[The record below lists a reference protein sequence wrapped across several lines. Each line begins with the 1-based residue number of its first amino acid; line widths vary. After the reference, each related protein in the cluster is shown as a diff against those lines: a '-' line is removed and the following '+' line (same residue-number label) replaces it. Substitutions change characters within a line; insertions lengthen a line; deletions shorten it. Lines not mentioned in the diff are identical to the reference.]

1 MNPQQ
6 NYFLNFL
13 DEIAPVA
20 ALNAKKMEELLFE
33 DPASSIV
40 KARLFTEAILNEVFK
55 QEKIDAPF
63 LSSLHEKI
71 SYLTREG
78 YIKREHQQSLDII
91 RLSGNKAAHVGNF
104 NDITEAYKLHKEM
117 YKVGVWFYESYSS
130 NHKTKLP
137 LYEVPKPRHKD
148 DIKEMI
154 NKQILELLGSG
165 NLQIPSDEKNP
176 ELEDREP
183 KINEDLDKEHCPS
196 FEDSVVQKKAQ
207 SILNMDIEKGE
218 SFLLREL
225 RRLKDSSQEA
235 IENASQF
242 SSFKDYL
249 HVDRKIQMDLEVIL
263 ERNKG
268 RKEGNLILLCGSVGD
283 GKSHLLAYLKNKKPE
298 LINQYTIYND
308 ATESFSPNKN
318 ALETLEE
325 VLNSFSDERVN
336 ESEEKVILAIN
347 MGVLH
352 NFINVK
358 HKEYSYNKLKQF
370 VYQSDLFSQ
379 NITTHFSNETFDL
392 LNFGDYHS
400 YELGENGPRSYFYSS
415 LIQRILNPLE
425 DNPFYLALKEDENR
439 KIHSMVHENYTF
451 LQNKFVQEQVVQ
463 LIIQTIVKKKLVIS
477 ARAFLN
483 FVADILIPDELAN
496 TNRLSEFDI
505 LNHSLPTLLFNRN
518 ERSTILNALS
528 QIDPIHRRSI
538 HIDQLVIELN
548 TINDWN
554 PILDRYVLEDTSK
567 NWLAPFVSQ
576 HNLTDTS
583 FNVFFESFIRV
594 TYLTN
599 KKFAENIIEPG
610 YLDYLRNLY
619 YFNAGSRKEIKGFYE
634 EIKKAIFKWRG
645 SPRKEHLYLDRTSE
659 KYRLAQKLNLR
670 PTIEHL
676 KQNTNEVLDTFKSSI
691 LLAYHGGNSEN
702 KIFLDIDY
710 PLYSLL
716 IKVIEGYR
724 PNKKDEEDA
733 IRFVEFIEKIM
744 DFGEKK
750 DNILVQFP
758 KENTYYIIKRDD
770 FGAFVFE
777 RE

>member
-1 MNPQQ
+1 MNTQQ
-6 NYFLNFL
+6 NDFLFFLN
-13 DEIAPVA
+13 DIAPVA
-20 ALNAKKMEELLFE
+20 ALNARKMEELLFE

-40 KARLFTEAILNEVFK
+40 KARLFAEEILNGIFK
-55 QEKIDAPF
+55 IEEIDAPF

-71 SYLTREG
+71 SYLSREDL
-78 YIKREHQQSLDII
+78 IERELKQSLDII
-91 RLSGNKAAHVGNF
+91 RLSGNKAAHNGNF
-104 NDITEAYKLHKEM
+104 NDITEAFKLHKEM
-117 YKVGVWFYESYSS
+117 YKVGVWFFESYSS
-130 NHKTKLP
+130 DHQTKVP
-137 LYEVPKPRHKD
+137 LYEIPKPKPQE
-148 DIKEMI
+148 DIKEII
-154 NKQILELLGSG
+154 NKQLLELLGTG
-165 NLQIPSDEKNP
+165 NFPIPTDEKNQDIKVVVEKSQRAP
-176 ELEDREP
+176 FEGTVE
-183 KINEDLDKEHCPS
+183 KE
-196 FEDSVVQKKAQ
+196 EAQ
-207 SILNMDIEKGE
+207 HILNMDIEEGE

-249 HVDRKIQMDLEVIL
+249 HVDRKIQMDLEAIL
-263 ERNKG
+263 ERNKN

-283 GKSHLLAYLKNKKPE
+283 GKSHLLAYLKEKKPE
-298 LINQYTIYND
+298 LINHYKIYND

-325 VLNSFSDERVN
+325 VLVSFSDERIN

-352 NFINVK
+352 NFINVQ
-358 HKEYSYNKLKQF
+358 HKEYTYNKLKKF
-370 VYQSDLFSQ
+370 VEQSDLFSQ
-379 NITTHFSNETFDL
+379 NITTFYSNQYFDL

-400 YELGENGPRSYFYSS
+400 YELTERGPKSYFYSS
-415 LIQRILNPLE
+415 LLQRILNPS
-425 DNPFYLALKEDENR
+425 DKNPFYLALREDGNR
-439 KIHSMVHENYTF
+439 RIHSMVHENYKF
-451 LQNKFVQEQVVQ
+451 LQNEFVQEQVVQ

-496 TNRLSEFDI
+496 INRLSEFDI
-505 LNHSLPTLLFNRN
+505 LNHSVPTLLFNRS
-518 ERSTILNALS
+518 ERSTILFALS
-528 QIDPIHRRSI
+528 HIDPIHRRSI
-538 HIDQLVIELN
+538 HIDELVIKLN
-548 TINDWN
+548 TINDWK
-554 PILDRYVLEDTSK
+554 PILDGYVKDDTSK

-576 HNLTDTS
+576 NNLTDTS
-583 FNVFFESFIRV
+583 FNVFFESLLRI

-599 KKFAENIIEPG
+599 KQFAENTIEPG
-610 YLDYLRNLY
+610 YLDFLKNLY
-619 YFNAGSRKEIKGFYE
+619 FFNAGSRREIKGFYE

-645 SPRKEHLYLDRTSE
+645 SPRREHLYLDRASD
-659 KYRLAQKLNLR
+659 KYRLSQKLNLR
-670 PTIEHL
+670 PTIDHL
-676 KQNTNEVLDTFKSSI
+676 KQNTNDVLESFKSSI
-691 LLAYHGGNSEN
+691 LLAYHDGNSEN
-702 KIFLDIDY
+702 KIFLDIDF

-716 IKVIEGYR
+716 NKVIDGYR

-758 KENTYYIIKRDD
+758 KDNIFYVIKRDD
-770 FGAFVFE
+770 FGAFIFE

>member
-6 NYFLNFL
+6 NNFL
-13 DEIAPVA
+13 SFLHEISPVA

-33 DPASSIV
+33 DPASAII
-40 KARLFTEAILNEVFK
+40 KARLFAEEILNGIFK
-55 QEKIDAPF
+55 FQKIDAPY

-71 SYLTREG
+71 SFLSREG
-78 YIKREHQQSLDII
+78 YIERELQQSLDII
-91 RLSGNKAAHVGNF
+91 RLSGNKAAHNGNF
-104 NDITEAYKLHKEM
+104 NDITEAFKLHKEM
-117 YKVGVWFYESYSS
+117 YKVGIWFFESYSS
-130 NHKTKLP
+130 DFEAKLP
-137 LYEVPKPRHKD
+137 LYEVPKPKHKE
-148 DIKEMI
+148 DIKELI
-154 NKQILELLGSG
+154 NKHIIEFFGSG
-165 NLQIPSDEKNP
+165 KIQMPSNEKKELEGINTDKEEQIETNSIPSFEQEVEKGKEQPILNLQID
-176 ELEDREP
+176 
-183 KINEDLDKEHCPS
+183 
-196 FEDSVVQKKAQ
+196 
-207 SILNMDIEKGE
+207 KGE

-249 HVDRKIQMDLEVIL
+249 HVDRKIQKDLESIL
-263 ERNKG
+263 EKNKD

-283 GKSHLLAYLKNKKPE
+283 GKSHLLAYLKKKKPE

-318 ALETLEE
+318 AIETLEE
-325 VLNSFSDERVN
+325 VLCSFSDERIH

-352 NFINVK
+352 NFINVQ

-370 VYQSDLFSQ
+370 VDQSDLFSQ
-379 NITTHFSNETFDL
+379 NITTFYSNENFDL

-400 YELGENGPRSYFYSS
+400 YELTKNGPKSYFYSS
-415 LIQRILNPLE
+415 LLQRILNPSE
-425 DNPFYLALKEDENR
+425 ENPFYLALKQDENGN
-439 KIHSMVHENYTF
+439 IQSMVHENYKF
-451 LQNKFVQEQVVQ
+451 LQNKFVQDQVVQ

-505 LNHSLPTLLFNRN
+505 LNYAVPTLLFNRS
-518 ERSTILNALS
+518 ERSTILNAIS

-538 HIDQLVIELN
+538 QIDQLVIELN

-554 PILDRYVLEDTSK
+554 PIIDRYVINDISKKWLE
-567 NWLAPFVSQ
+567 PFVSQ
-576 HNLTDTS
+576 NKLTDAS
-583 FNVFFESFIRV
+583 FNVFFESFLRI

-599 KKFAENIIEPG
+599 TKFAENIIESG
-610 YLDYLRNLY
+610 YMEYLRNLY
-619 YFNAGSRKEIKGFYE
+619 YFNAGSKKEIKGFYE

-645 SPRKEHLYLDRTSE
+645 SPRREHLYLDRSSE
-659 KYRLAQKLNLR
+659 KFRLSQKLNLR
-670 PTIEHL
+670 PTINHL
-676 KQNTNEVLDTFKSSI
+676 KQNTNDELDSFKSSI

-716 IKVIEGYR
+716 TKVIEGYR

-733 IRFVEFIEKIM
+733 IRFVEFIDKIM

-750 DNILVQFP
+750 DTLLVQFP
-758 KENTYYIIKRDD
+758 KDNIFYVIKRDD